1 MTSATERLAQ
11 LVIGTVESVAPDEI
25 RVMLE
30 LDAPQTT
37 ALNAGTPSAF
47 PRLNSYVLIPNEAGA
62 TVGYIAWIGIERS
75 PYPKRSGLKDFGLI
89 DLPFPLR
96 KMTISPVG
104 TLTTRRDRK
113 AKGSVRYELSRGVT
127 AFPSVGDQVLL
138 PTPEQVEA
146 IVGAKESDRRVRIG
160 ASPMASNAAIM
171 VDPDKLFG
179 RHLAVL
185 GNTGSGKSCSVAG
198 VIRWSLE
205 AATPPPTAEKPDPA
219 PNARFIV
226 LDPNGEYSRAFA
238 DLGGKARHFRVPPI
252 DTASNE
258 RPLDVPAWLWN
269 GHEWTAVAHAQP
281 GAQRPLLLQG
291 LRELKTG
298 NAGAIPRE
306 AQIRRYI
313 SAYAVRIAAL
323 LGTGPQAFSGAVQAR
338 MACGQMLTN
347 VMNDTRA
354 WAGDVPDPLSTALH
368 DAANTAEAVVE
379 NRRSGQWF
387 NDFSVADLEA
397 VRDALVAVVG
407 DIPAFVP
414 PSGVGED
421 APIFFDVDQLAD
433 HLERI
438 ALDQGANV
446 AGFLSTLGLRIRS
459 MLADKRL
466 GGVIARNPPTTFEDW
481 LGDYIGTDGAANGPI
496 AIIDLSLV
504 PSEITHIVVAVL
516 ARIVFETLQ
525 RYRRGHPDGKALPTV
540 LVLEEA
546 HTFVRKGSDES
557 TDASS
562 PAALCREIFERIAR
576 EGRKFGL
583 GLVLSSQ
590 RPSELSPTVLAQCNT
605 FLLHRIVNDS
615 DQNLVSRLVP
625 DNVGGLLRE
634 LPSLPSRQAIL
645 LGWAAPIPVLVEMDE
660 LPDEHR
666 PHSADPDFWKVWTG
680 QEERTID
687 WPELVTAWTTPDGGD
702 AALAAA
708 APGAEA
714 HAAQGEADA
723 HEEPAAED
731 DLDEIPF

>member
-1 MTSATERLAQ
+1 MTSAIERLAQ

-47 PRLNSYVLIPNEAGA
+47 PRLNNYVLIPNEAGA

-96 KMTISPVG
+96 KMNISPVG
-104 TLTTRRDRK
+104 TLTTRRERGP
-113 AKGSVRYELSRGVT
+113 AGGVRYELSRGVT

-146 IVGAKESDRRVRIG
+146 IVGANESDRRVRIG
-160 ASPMASNAAIM
+160 SSPMASNAAIM

-198 VIRWSLE
+198 VIRWSLK
-205 AATPPPTAEKPDPA
+205 AATPPPTTEKPDPT

-238 DLGGKARHFRVPPI
+238 DLGDKVRHFRVPPV
-252 DTASNE
+252 DAENNE
-258 RPLDVPAWLWN
+258 CPLDVPAWLWN

-306 AQIRRYI
+306 AQIRRYT
-313 SAYAVRIAAL
+313 SVYAVRVSAL
-323 LGTGPQAFSGAVQAR
+323 LAAGQNAFSGGTPAR
-338 MACGQMLTN
+338 MSCGQLLSNLMQD
-347 VMNDTRA
+347 VRS
-354 WAGDVPDPLSTALH
+354 WAAELPDPLSTALH
-368 DAANTAEAVVE
+368 SAANAAEVVL
-379 NRRSGQWF
+379 NKRRSGVYF
-387 NDFSVADLEA
+387 NDFSVGDLES
-397 VRDALVAVVG
+397 VRDALTTVIG
-407 DIPAFVP
+407 DIPPFNP

-421 APIFFDVDQLAD
+421 TPIFFDVNQLAD

-446 AGFLSTLGLRIRS
+446 AGFISTLGLRIRS

-466 GGVIARNPPTTFEDW
+466 GSVIARHPPTTFESW
-481 LGDYIGTDGAANGPI
+481 LEDYIGADGAGNGPI

-516 ARIVFETLQ
+516 SRIVFETLQ
-525 RYRRGHPDGKALPTV
+525 RYRRGHTDGKALPTV

-546 HTFVRKGSDES
+546 HTFIRKASDEGA
-557 TDASS
+557 DASS
-562 PAALCREIFERIAR
+562 PAALCRETFERIAR

-666 PHSADPDFWKVWTG
+666 PHSADPDFWDVWIG
-680 QEERTID
+680 AQARPIN
-687 WPELVTAWTTPDGGD
+687 WPALVGAWTSPGGEEATETPASDVAAQD
-702 AALAAA
+702 AAQ
-708 APGAEA
+708 AESKSKS
-714 HAAQGEADA
+714 EL
-723 HEEPAAED
+723 D
-731 DLDEIPF
+731 DDIPF